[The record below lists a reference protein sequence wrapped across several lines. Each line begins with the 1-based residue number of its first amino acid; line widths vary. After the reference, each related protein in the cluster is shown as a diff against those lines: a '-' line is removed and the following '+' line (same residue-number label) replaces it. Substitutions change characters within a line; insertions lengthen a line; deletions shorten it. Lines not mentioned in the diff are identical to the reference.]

1 MLCLVFPRR
10 SVYAVRTALFLRYLE
25 MKVHHLWE
33 FIREL
38 LDIGELQ
45 QQDLLR
51 GCAPPAPAR
60 EACPVIWESKE
71 NGVFRIVN
79 SKLMAKLWG
88 DHKRNSTM
96 TYEKLS
102 RSLR

>member
-1 MLCLVFPRR
+1 M
-10 SVYAVRTALFLRYLE
+10 
-25 MKVHHLWE
+25 WE

-38 LDIGELQ
+38 LDVSELQ
-45 QQDLLR
+45 QQQESLT
-51 GCAPPAPAR
+51 

-71 NGVFRIVN
+71 HGVFRIVN

-88 DHKRNSTM
+88 EHKRNSTM